1 MNLPPPDLPVVKY
14 SCLLKDVSIAKEA
27 SDNFGRYQNF
37 RFVSTDGSTACFYH
51 CSPEC
56 LRFDK
61 PEENPITVFIAGD
74 IGSVRI
80 LTEANTD
87 ITGRFEMKE
96 KETVTLSKALREL
109 LQKHFPEICE
119 TDSYNLFI
127 KREWPDV
134 IFWERNVLLD
144 GEYNRLTTICGHTP
158 YEDGPVWSH
167 DGVVE
172 KITDGPL
179 PNHGL
184 IDIDTGC
191 FYSGIL
197 TALVLENGQ
206 MRFISTGGK

>member
-1 MNLPPPDLPVVKY
+1 M
-14 SCLLKDVSIAKEA
+14 
-27 SDNFGRYQNF
+27 
-37 RFVSTDGSTACFYH
+37 
-51 CSPEC
+51 
-56 LRFDK
+56 RFDK
-61 PEENPITVFIAGD
+61 PEENPITVFIAAD